1 MSEAHELSIT
11 VELANQRI
19 GSQEPL
25 LLLDC
30 RNPDEYALVHLPD
43 SVLIPMDELPQ
54 RITEIESHRDQEI
67 LVYCHMGVRSEMVA
81 RWLRDQG
88 FSKAQTMIG
97 GIEAWAVQIDNSL
110 PRY

>member
-1 MSEAHELSIT
+1 MSEEPELSVT
-11 VELANQRI
+11 VEQANERI
-19 GSQEPL
+19 RSQEQL

-43 SVLIPMDELPQ
+43 SLLIPMDELPQ
-54 RITEIESHRDQEI
+54 RINEIEEHRDQAI

-88 FSKAQTMIG
+88 FSKAQTMTG

-110 PRY
+110 ARY